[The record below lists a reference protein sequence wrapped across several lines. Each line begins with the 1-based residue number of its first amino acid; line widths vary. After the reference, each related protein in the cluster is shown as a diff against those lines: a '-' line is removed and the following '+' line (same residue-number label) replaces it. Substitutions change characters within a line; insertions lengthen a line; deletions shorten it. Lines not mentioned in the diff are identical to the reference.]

1 MKMRKIF
8 YCILMGGFFM
18 GTATSCDDSTEDLS
32 KVTYFAELNLKGD
45 DFVKLSVGETYTEPG
60 YEATENG
67 EDISERVKVSGSVNS
82 TTPGFYNLVYSVANV
97 DGFSVSKSRQVMV
110 VDPDHFASAYQGES
124 QTSTRHYTG
133 APILITK
140 NSDGTYLIDDLLGG
154 LQFYGLNPGFEPMYD
169 FHAEAKVKLNDD
181 NTLSL
186 LEVGNWY
193 FASQLT
199 LSLTEGKYNPETG
212 VVTMTVDYGGT
223 PLSVTLTK

>member
-1 MKMRKIF
+1 MRKIF
-8 YCILMGGFFM
+8 YCILMGGLFM

-45 DFVKLSVGETYTEPG
+45 DFVKLSLGETYTEPG

-82 TTPGFYNLVYSVANV
+82 ATPGFYNLVYSVANV
-97 DGFSVSKSRQVMV
+97 DGFSVSKPRQVMV

-124 QTSTRHYTG
+124 QAGTRHYTG
-133 APILITK
+133 APILITE
-140 NSDGTYLIDDLLGG
+140 NEDGTYLIDDLLGG
-154 LQFYGLNPGFEPMYD
+154 LQFYGMNPGFEPMYD

>member
-1 MKMRKIF
+1 MKKIF
-8 YCILMGGFFM
+8 YCILMGGLLL
-18 GTATSCDDSTEDLS
+18 GTATSCEDSVEDLS

-45 DFVKLSVGETYTEPG
+45 DFVKISLGETYTEPG

-67 EDISERVKVSGSVNS
+67 EDISDRVKVTGNVDN
-82 TTPGFYNLVYSVANV
+82 TTTGFYNLVYSVANV

-133 APILITK
+133 APIFITE

-154 LQFYGLNPGFEPMYD
+154 LQFYGLNPGLEPMYD

-199 LSLTEGKYNPETG
+199 LSLTEGKYDPETG

>member
-1 MKMRKIF
+1 MRKIF
-8 YCILMGGFFM
+8 YCILMGGLLL
-18 GTATSCDDSTEDLS
+18 GTATSCEDSVEDLS

-45 DFVKLSVGETYTEPG
+45 DFVKISLGETYTEPG

-67 EDISERVKVSGSVNS
+67 EDISDRVKVTGNVDN
-82 TTPGFYNLVYSVANV
+82 TTTGFYNLVYSVANV

-110 VDPDHFASAYQGES
+110 VDPDHFAGAYQEES

-133 APILITK
+133 APIFITE

-199 LSLTEGKYNPETG
+199 LSLTEGKYDPETG

>member
-8 YCILMGGFFM
+8 YCILMGGLFM

-45 DFVKLSVGETYTEPG
+45 DFVKLSLGETYTEPG

-82 TTPGFYNLVYSVANV
+82 ATPGFYNLVYSVANV
-97 DGFSVSKSRQVMV
+97 DGFSVSKTRQVMV

-124 QTSTRHYTG
+124 QAGTRHYTG
-133 APILITK
+133 APILITE
-140 NSDGTYLIDDLLGG
+140 NEDGTYLIDDLLEG
-154 LQFYGLNPGFEPMYD
+154 LQFYGMNPGFEPMYD

>member
-1 MKMRKIF
+1 MRKIF
-8 YCILMGGFFM
+8 YCILMGGLFM

-45 DFVKLSVGETYTEPG
+45 DFVKLSLGETYTEPG

-82 TTPGFYNLVYSVANV
+82 ATPGFYNLVYSVANV
-97 DGFSVSKSRQVMV
+97 DGFSVSKTRQVMV

-124 QTSTRHYTG
+124 QAGTRHYTG
-133 APILITK
+133 APILITE
-140 NSDGTYLIDDLLGG
+140 NEDGTYLIDDLLGG
-154 LQFYGLNPGFEPMYD
+154 LQFYGMNPGLEPMYD

>member
-1 MKMRKIF
+1 MRKIF
-8 YCILMGGFFM
+8 YSILMGGLLL
-18 GTATSCDDSTEDLS
+18 GTATSCEDSVEDLS

-45 DFVKLSVGETYTEPG
+45 NFVKISVGETYTEPG

-67 EDISERVKVSGSVNS
+67 EDISDRVKVSGNIDN

-97 DGFSVSKSRQVMV
+97 DGFSVSQTRQVMV
-110 VDPDHFASAYQGES
+110 VDPDHLASAYQGES

-133 APILITK
+133 APILITE
-140 NSDGTYLIDDLLGG
+140 NPDGTYLIDDLLGG
-154 LQFYGLNPGFEPMYD
+154 LQFYGLNPGFEPTYD
-169 FHAEAKVKLNDD
+169 FHAEAKLKLNDD

-186 LEVGNWY
+186 IEVGNWY

-199 LSLTEGKYNPETG
+199 LNLTEGRYNPETG

>member
-1 MKMRKIF
+1 MRKIF

-193 FASQLT
+193 FVSQLT
-199 LSLTEGKYNPETG
+199 LSLTEGKYDPETG

>member
-1 MKMRKIF
+1 MRKIF
-8 YCILMGGFFM
+8 YCILMGGLLL
-18 GTATSCDDSTEDLS
+18 GTATSCEDSVEDLS

-45 DFVKLSVGETYTEPG
+45 DFVKISLGETYTEPG

-67 EDISERVKVSGSVNS
+67 EDISDRVKVTGNVDN
-82 TTPGFYNLVYSVANV
+82 TTAGFYNLVYSVANV

-154 LQFYGLNPGFEPMYD
+154 LQFYGLNPGFEPMFD

-199 LSLTEGKYNPETG
+199 LSLTEGKYDPETG

>member
-1 MKMRKIF
+1 MRKIF
-8 YCILMGGFFM
+8 YCILMGGLFM

-45 DFVKLSVGETYTEPG
+45 DFVKLSLGETYTEPG

-82 TTPGFYNLVYSVANV
+82 ATPGFYNLVYSVANV
-97 DGFSVSKSRQVMV
+97 DGFSVSKTRQVMV

-124 QTSTRHYTG
+124 QAGTRHYTG
-133 APILITK
+133 DPILITE
-140 NSDGTYLIDDLLGG
+140 NEDGTYLIDDLLGG
-154 LQFYGLNPGFEPMYD
+154 LQFYGMNPGFEPMYD

>member
-1 MKMRKIF
+1 MRKIF
-8 YCILMGGFFM
+8 YCILMGGLFM

-45 DFVKLSVGETYTEPG
+45 DFVKLSLGETYTEPG

-82 TTPGFYNLVYSVANV
+82 ATPGFYNLVYSVANV
-97 DGFSVSKSRQVMV
+97 DGFSVSKTRQVMV

-124 QTSTRHYTG
+124 QAGTRHYTG
-133 APILITK
+133 APILITE
-140 NSDGTYLIDDLLGG
+140 NEDGTYLIDDLLGG
-154 LQFYGLNPGFEPMYD
+154 LQFYGMNPGFEPMYD

-193 FASQLT
+193 LASQLT

>member
-1 MKMRKIF
+1 RKIF

-199 LSLTEGKYNPETG
+199 LSLTEGKYDPETG

>member
-8 YCILMGGFFM
+8 YCILMGGLFM

-45 DFVKLSVGETYTEPG
+45 DFVKLSLGETYTEPG

-82 TTPGFYNLVYSVANV
+82 ATPGFYNLVYSVANV
-97 DGFSVSKSRQVMV
+97 DGFSVSKTRQVMV

-124 QTSTRHYTG
+124 QADTRHYTG
-133 APILITK
+133 APILITE
-140 NSDGTYLIDDLLGG
+140 NEDGTYLIDDLLGG
-154 LQFYGLNPGFEPMYD
+154 LQFYGMNPGFEPMYD

>member
-8 YCILMGGFFM
+8 YCILMGGLFM

-45 DFVKLSVGETYTEPG
+45 DFVKLSLGETYTEPG

-82 TTPGFYNLVYSVANV
+82 ATPGFYNLVYSVANV
-97 DGFSVSKSRQVMV
+97 DGFSVSKTRQVMV

-124 QTSTRHYTG
+124 QAGTRHYTG
-133 APILITK
+133 APILITE
-140 NSDGTYLIDDLLGG
+140 NEDGTYLIDDLLRG
-154 LQFYGLNPGFEPMYD
+154 LQFYGMNPGFEPMYD

>member
-1 MKMRKIF
+1 MKKIF
-8 YCILMGGFFM
+8 YCILMGGLLL
-18 GTATSCDDSTEDLS
+18 GTTTSCEDSVEDLS

-45 DFVKLSVGETYTEPG
+45 DFVKISLGETYTEPG

-67 EDISERVKVSGSVNS
+67 EDISDRVKVTGNVDN
-82 TTPGFYNLVYSVANV
+82 TTTGFYNLVYSVANV

-110 VDPDHFASAYQGES
+110 VDPDHFAGAYQGES
-124 QTSTRHYTG
+124 QTSTRYYTG
-133 APILITK
+133 APIFITE

>member
-1 MKMRKIF
+1 MRKIF

-199 LSLTEGKYNPETG
+199 LSLTEGKYDPETG

>member
-1 MKMRKIF
+1 MKKIF
-8 YCILMGGFFM
+8 YCILMGGLLL
-18 GTATSCDDSTEDLS
+18 GTTTSCEDSVEDLS
-32 KVTYFAELNLKGD
+32 KVTYFAELDLKGD
-45 DFVKLSVGETYTEPG
+45 DFVKISLGETYTEPG

-67 EDISERVKVSGSVNS
+67 EDISDRVKVTGNVDN
-82 TTPGFYNLVYSVANV
+82 TTTGFYNLVYSVANV

-110 VDPDHFASAYQGES
+110 VDPDHFAGAYQGES

-133 APILITK
+133 APIFITE

-154 LQFYGLNPGFEPMYD
+154 LQFYGMNPGFEPMYD

>member
-8 YCILMGGFFM
+8 YCILMGGLFM

-45 DFVKLSVGETYTEPG
+45 DFVKLSLGETYTEPG

-82 TTPGFYNLVYSVANV
+82 ATPGFYNLVYSVANV
-97 DGFSVSKSRQVMV
+97 DGFSVSKTRQVMV

-124 QTSTRHYTG
+124 QAGTRHYTG
-133 APILITK
+133 APILITE
-140 NSDGTYLIDDLLGG
+140 NEDGTYLIDDLLGG
-154 LQFYGLNPGFEPMYD
+154 LQFYGMNPGIEPMYD

>member
-97 DGFSVSKSRQVMV
+97 DGFSVSKSRQVIV
-110 VDPDHFASAYQGES
+110 VDPDHFARAYQGES

-199 LSLTEGKYNPETG
+199 LSLTEGKYDPETG

>member
-1 MKMRKIF
+1 MKKIF
-8 YCILMGGFFM
+8 YCILMGGLLL
-18 GTATSCDDSTEDLS
+18 GTTTSCEDSVEDLS

-45 DFVKLSVGETYTEPG
+45 DFVKISLGETYTEPG

-67 EDISERVKVSGSVNS
+67 EDISDRVKVTGNVDN
-82 TTPGFYNLVYSVANV
+82 TTTGFYNLVYSVANV

-133 APILITK
+133 APIFITE

-154 LQFYGLNPGFEPMYD
+154 LQFYGLNPGFEPMND

>member
-1 MKMRKIF
+1 MRKIF
-8 YCILMGGFFM
+8 YCILMGGLFM

-45 DFVKLSVGETYTEPG
+45 DFVKLSLGETYTEPG

-67 EDISERVKVSGSVNS
+67 EDISDRVKVTGNVDN
-82 TTPGFYNLVYSVANV
+82 TTTGFYNLVYSVANV

-133 APILITK
+133 APIFITE

>member
-1 MKMRKIF
+1 MKKIF
-8 YCILMGGFFM
+8 YCILMGGLLL
-18 GTATSCDDSTEDLS
+18 GTTTSCEDSVEDLS

-45 DFVKLSVGETYTEPG
+45 DFVKISLGETYTEPG

-67 EDISERVKVSGSVNS
+67 EDISDRVKVTGNVDN
-82 TTPGFYNLVYSVANV
+82 TTTGFYNLVYSVANV

-133 APILITK
+133 APIFITE

-181 NTLSL
+181 IHSACLKSGTGILPHSL
-186 LEVGNWY
+186 H
-193 FASQLT
+193 
-199 LSLTEGKYNPETG
+199 
-212 VVTMTVDYGGT
+212 
-223 PLSVTLTK
+223 

>member
-8 YCILMGGFFM
+8 YCILMGGLFM

-45 DFVKLSVGETYTEPG
+45 DFVKLSLGETYTEPG

-82 TTPGFYNLVYSVANV
+82 ATPGFYNLVYSVANV
-97 DGFSVSKSRQVMV
+97 DGFSVSKTRQVMV

-124 QTSTRHYTG
+124 QAGTRHYTG
-133 APILITK
+133 APILITG
-140 NSDGTYLIDDLLGG
+140 NEDGTYLIDDLLGG
-154 LQFYGLNPGFEPMYD
+154 LQFYGMNPGFEPMYD

>member
-1 MKMRKIF
+1 MKKIF
-8 YCILMGGFFM
+8 YCILMGGLLL
-18 GTATSCDDSTEDLS
+18 GTTTSCEDSVEDLS

-45 DFVKLSVGETYTEPG
+45 DFVKISLGETYTEPG

-67 EDISERVKVSGSVNS
+67 EDISDRVKVTGNVDN
-82 TTPGFYNLVYSVANV
+82 TTTGFYNLVYSVANV
-97 DGFSVSKSRQVMV
+97 DGFSVSKSRLVMV

-133 APILITK
+133 APIFITE

-199 LSLTEGKYNPETG
+199 LSLTEGKYDPETG

>member
-154 LQFYGLNPGFEPMYD
+154 LQFYGLNPGF
-169 FHAEAKVKLNDD
+169 
-181 NTLSL
+181 
-186 LEVGNWY
+186 
-193 FASQLT
+193 
-199 LSLTEGKYNPETG
+199 
-212 VVTMTVDYGGT
+212 
-223 PLSVTLTK
+223 

>member
-1 MKMRKIF
+1 MKKIF
-8 YCILMGGFFM
+8 YCILMGGLLL
-18 GTATSCDDSTEDLS
+18 GTATSCEDSVEDLS

-45 DFVKLSVGETYTEPG
+45 DFVKISLGETYTEPG

-67 EDISERVKVSGSVNS
+67 EDISDRVKVTGNVDN
-82 TTPGFYNLVYSVANV
+82 TTTGFYNLVYSVANV

-133 APILITK
+133 APIFITE
-140 NSDGTYLIDDLLGG
+140 NSDGTYLIDDLLGD

-199 LSLTEGKYNPETG
+199 LSLTEGKYDPETG

>member
-1 MKMRKIF
+1 MRKIF
-8 YCILMGGFFM
+8 YCILMGGLFM

-32 KVTYFAELNLKGD
+32 KVTYFAELSLKGD
-45 DFVKLSVGETYTEPG
+45 DFVKLSLGETYTEPG

-82 TTPGFYNLVYSVANV
+82 ATPGFYNLVYSVANV
-97 DGFSVSKSRQVMV
+97 DGFSVSKTRQVMV

-124 QTSTRHYTG
+124 QAGTRHYTG
-133 APILITK
+133 APILITE
-140 NSDGTYLIDDLLGG
+140 NEDGTYLIDDLLGG
-154 LQFYGLNPGFEPMYD
+154 LQFYGMNPGLEPMYD

>member
-1 MKMRKIF
+1 MRKIF
-8 YCILMGGFFM
+8 YSILMGGLLL
-18 GTATSCDDSTEDLS
+18 GTATSCEDSVEDLS

-45 DFVKLSVGETYTEPG
+45 DFVKISVGETYTEPG

-67 EDISERVKVSGSVNS
+67 D
-82 TTPGFYNLVYSVANV
+82 TPGFYDLVYSVANV
-97 DGFSVSKSRQVMV
+97 DGFSVSQTRQVMV
-110 VDPDHFASAYQGES
+110 VDPDHLASAYQGES

-133 APILITK
+133 APIFITE

-199 LSLTEGKYNPETG
+199 LSLTEGKYDPETG